1 MSKIF
6 WGLVFEIQAQLKQNL
21 SSSTALEKLLNI

>member
-6 WGLVFEIQAQLKQNL
+6 WGLVFEIQAQLKQTL